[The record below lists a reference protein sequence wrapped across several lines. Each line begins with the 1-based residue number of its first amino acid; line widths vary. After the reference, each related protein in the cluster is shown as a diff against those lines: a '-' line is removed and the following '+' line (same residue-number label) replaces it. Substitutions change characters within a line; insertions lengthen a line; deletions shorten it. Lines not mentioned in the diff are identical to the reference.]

1 MSNGQTWV
9 VGDIQGCYDGL
20 CRLLDKI
27 KFEPHKDQ
35 LVAVGDLVARGEDS
49 LATLRLLKSLG
60 NSFTTVLGNHDLHL
74 LAVVH
79 HIKKVKKSDN
89 LSNLLQASDLPE
101 LVDWMRSFGLAK
113 AISDN
118 HTIVHAGLYP
128 HWSVSELL
136 RYSNEVSNA
145 LQADNYPTL
154 LEQMYGNGPK
164 QWDESLGGIDR
175 LRFIINACTRMRF
188 LNQQGQLDFE
198 VKTHPDSAPPNFIPW
213 FNVKNRK
220 LTKDQKILFGHWA
233 ALHGETGKKQ
243 FCGLDTGYVW
253 GQSLSA
259 INLSSEKITSV
270 FFSS

>member
-1 MSNGQTWV
+1 MSDGQTWV

-49 LATLRLLKSLG
+49 LATLRFLKGLG

-74 LAVVH
+74 LSVVH
-79 HIKKVKKSDN
+79 RIKKVKKSDN
-89 LSNLLQASDLPE
+89 LSNLLEASDLSD
-101 LVDWMRSFGLAK
+101 LVDWMRGFGLAK

-128 HWSVSELL
+128 QWSVSELL
-136 RYSNEVSNA
+136 QFSDEVSSV
-145 LQADNYPTL
+145 LQANDYPNL
-154 LEQMYGNGPK
+154 LEQMYGNGPRY
-164 QWDESLGGIDR
+164 WDDDLKGIDR

-188 LNQQGQLDFE
+188 LAPQGQLDFE
-198 VKTHPDSAPPNFIPW
+198 VKTHPDSAPRDFTPW
-213 FNVKNRK
+213 FKVKNHK
-220 LTKDQKILFGHWA
+220 LAKDQKILFGHWA

-270 FFSS
+270 LFSS